1 MTTIMKMIMQRICFD
16 SSKQERSS
24 VLKQNTITL
33 LRLQRALFTVYGR
46 ASPTGD
52 VQKLCDVEGEG
63 AGRHGT
69 TNQMTGLREMQGKA
83 CDVGKAE
90 VPISTRTALGSLV
103 ATKPCERTTHSIDKP
118 VSECVRMAAM
128 HGQVWRAP

>member
-1 MTTIMKMIMQRICFD
+1 MSRVR
-16 SSKQERSS
+16 ER
-24 VLKQNTITL
+24 
-33 LRLQRALFTVYGR
+33 ADTVR
-46 ASPTGD
+46 PNS
-52 VQKLCDVEGEG
+52 EGEG

-90 VPISTRTALGSLV
+90 VPTALGSLV

-118 VSECVRMAAM
+118 VSECVRIAAM
-128 HGQVWRAP
+128 HGQVRRAPSEEWCAAP